1 MNTIDLKKYTAK
13 IPLPALAGLI
23 AAFLVW
29 LLIAHLQTA
38 DATIGT
44 LDPGILQVIML
55 AICTW
60 LALLFIALLLI
71 GPLLSKIIL
80 QLHHLVEP
88 LKKLTSWQ
96 HHILYLALFALLV
109 LSGMGCLIAIC

>member
-1 MNTIDLKKYTAK
+1 MNTINLKKYTAT

-23 AAFLVW
+23 AALLLW
-29 LLIAHLQTA
+29 LLIAHLQMG

-44 LDPGILQVIML
+44 IDPGILQVIML

-71 GPLLSKIIL
+71 GSLLSRIFL
-80 QLHHLVEP
+80 QLTQLFEP

-96 HHILYLALFALLV
+96 HHILYLVLFALLV
-109 LSGMGCLIAIC
+109 LSGTGCLIAIC